1 MTEEELFKNGY
12 EVKEGK
18 LLRYFGFCTSIKLP
32 QEINVLGENCFAYNE
47 DINSFTGSK
56 NLKIIE
62 QNAFYGCCNLERVC
76 LCDGLE
82 RIEKSAFSSCGLKEI
97 FIPQSFKE
105 IEEKAFL
112 ECHSLNKIKLPETL
126 ESISDNLFDSC
137 GELKRIDLPEH
148 LISIGKESFAGCNKL
163 ESLTIP
169 KSVVKIGDNAFGSY
183 FSELRIK
190 FNYNNYRQ
198 DENFIF
204 GPDEKIISYIGYKS
218 ENEIAIP
225 ENTKSIG
232 AFVFSRF
239 SELES
244 VIFPASVEEIDETAF
259 MYNFDNLKFETQEK
273 IKSIWLDMVQKRKQE
288 QEFKMLNQFLDSCD
302 K

>member
-1 MTEEELFKNGY
+1 MTEEELYKNGY

-18 LLRYFGFCTSIKLP
+18 LLRYFGFCTSIELP
-32 QEINVLGENCFAYNE
+32 QEISVLGKDCFAYNE
-47 DINSFTGSK
+47 KLLSFSSSG
-56 NLKIIE
+56 NLKIIG
-62 QNAFYGCCNLERVC
+62 QNAFYGCCNLETVC
-76 LCDGLE
+76 LYDGL
-82 RIEKSAFSSCGLKEI
+82 KK
-97 FIPQSFKE
+97 
-105 IEEKAFL
+105 IEEKAFSG
-112 ECHSLNKIKLPETL
+112 CHSLNKIKLPETL

-190 FNYNNYRQ
+190 FNCNNYRQ

-204 GPDEKIISYIGYKS
+204 GPDEKIISYIGYKA

-225 ENTKSIG
+225 KNTKSIG
-232 AFVFSRF
+232 EFVFSRF

>member
-1 MTEEELFKNGY
+1 MNAIL
-12 EVKEGK
+12 
-18 LLRYFGFCTSIKLP
+18 S
-32 QEINVLGENCFAYNE
+32 VLGKDCFAYNE
-47 DINSFTGSK
+47 KLLSFSSSG

-62 QNAFYGCCNLERVC
+62 QNAFYGCCNLETVC
-76 LCDGLE
+76 LCDGLKKIGK
-82 RIEKSAFSSCGLKEI
+82 RAFSSCGLKEI
-97 FIPQSFKE
+97 SIPQSVKE
-105 IEEKAFL
+105 IEEKAFSG
-112 ECHSLNKIKLPETL
+112 CHSLNKIKLPETL

-137 GELKRIDLPEH
+137 GGLKRIDLPEH

-190 FNYNNYRQ
+190 FNCNNYRQ

-204 GPDEKIISYIGYKS
+204 GPDQKIISYIGYKS

>member
-1 MTEEELFKNGY
+1 MTEEELYKNGY

-18 LLRYFGFCTSIKLP
+18 LSRYFGFCTSIELP
-32 QEINVLGENCFAYNE
+32 QEISVLGKDCFAYNE
-47 DINSFTGSK
+47 KLLSFSSSG

-62 QNAFYGCCNLERVC
+62 QNAFYGCCNLETVC
-76 LCDGLE
+76 LCDGLKK
-82 RIEKSAFSSCGLKEI
+82 IGKSAFSSCGLKEI
-97 FIPQSFKE
+97 FIPQSVKE

-112 ECHSLNKIKLPETL
+112 GCHSLNKIKLPETL
-126 ESISDNLFDSC
+126 NSISDNLFDSC

-163 ESLTIP
+163 ESLTVP
-169 KSVVKIGDNAFGSY
+169 KSVEKIGDNAFGTY
-183 FSELRIK
+183 FSNLKIK
-190 FNYNNYRQ
+190 FNCNNYRQ

-204 GPDEKIISYIGYKS
+204 GPDEKIISYIGYKA

>member
-1 MTEEELFKNGY
+1 MQFML
-12 EVKEGK
+12 
-18 LLRYFGFCTSIKLP
+18 
-32 QEINVLGENCFAYNE
+32 CFIYQGV
-47 DINSFTGSK
+47 T
-56 NLKIIE
+56 
-62 QNAFYGCCNLERVC
+62 CV
-76 LCDGLE
+76 
-82 RIEKSAFSSCGLKEI
+82 
-97 FIPQSFKE
+97 KE
-105 IEEKAFL
+105 IEEKVFL
-112 ECHSLNKIKLPETL
+112 GCHSLKKIKLPEAL
-126 ESISDNLFDSC
+126 DSISDNLFDSC

-190 FNYNNYRQ
+190 FNCNNYRQ

-259 MYNFDNLKFETQEK
+259 MYNFGNLKFETQEK
-273 IKSIWLDMVQKRKQE
+273 IKLIWLDMVQKRKQE
-288 QEFKMLNQFLDSCD
+288 FKMLN
-302 K
+302 

>member
-1 MTEEELFKNGY
+1 M
-12 EVKEGK
+12 
-18 LLRYFGFCTSIKLP
+18 
-32 QEINVLGENCFAYNE
+32 
-47 DINSFTGSK
+47 SFT
-56 NLKIIE
+56 E
-62 QNAFYGCCNLERVC
+62 Q
-76 LCDGLE
+76 
-82 RIEKSAFSSCGLKEI
+82 
-97 FIPQSFKE
+97 
-105 IEEKAFL
+105 
-112 ECHSLNKIKLPETL
+112 KLPETL
-126 ESISDNLFDSC
+126 DSICDNLFDSC
-137 GELKRIDLPEH
+137 GELKRIDLPQH
-148 LISIGKESFAGCNKL
+148 LIFIGRESFAGCNKL
-163 ESLTIP
+163 ESLTVP
-169 KSVVKIGDNAFGSY
+169 KSVEKIGDNAFGTY
-183 FSELRIK
+183 FSNLKIK
-190 FNYNNYRQ
+190 FDCNNYRQ

-204 GPDEKIISYIGYKS
+204 GPDEKIISYIGYKA

-259 MYNFDNLKFETQEK
+259 MCNFDNLRLETQEK

>member
-1 MTEEELFKNGY
+1 MTEEELYKNGY

-18 LLRYFGFCTSIKLP
+18 LLRYFGFCTSIELP

-82 RIEKSAFSSCGLKEI
+82 RIEKRTFSG
-97 FIPQSFKE
+97 
-105 IEEKAFL
+105 
-112 ECHSLNKIKLPETL
+112 CHSLNKIKLPETL
-126 ESISDNLFDSC
+126 DSICDNLFDSC
-137 GELKRIDLPEH
+137 GGLKRIDLPEH

-163 ESLTIP
+163 ESLTVP
-169 KSVVKIGDNAFGSY
+169 KSVEKIGDNAFGTY
-183 FSELRIK
+183 FSNLKIK
-190 FNYNNYRQ
+190 FNCNNYRQ

-204 GPDEKIISYIGYKS
+204 GPDEKIISYIGYKA
-218 ENEIAIP
+218 ENEIEIP

-259 MYNFDNLKFETQEK
+259 MCNFDNLRLETQEK

-288 QEFKMLNQFLDSCD
+288 FKMLNQF
-302 K
+302 